1 MGERKVAR
9 LHIRAWAGI
18 LAAGLVTLFIM
29 PPAPAGA
36 AEAQLRV
43 DAASRG
49 GLTLTVYNRDL
60 ALISDRRSVDLP
72 AGEARLVFEAVS
84 PKLQADSLL
93 VSGVGFRVLEQSFVF
108 DLLSPRR
115 LLETAVGKQVRVVK
129 VHPQTGAETLVP
141 ARLLSV
147 AEGVV
152 LQIGERIETGE
163 AGRLVFES
171 VPEGL
176 GAEPVLTALVASQV
190 GGRRDLVLRYLTTG
204 LSWQADYV
212 AELSADEARLD
223 LSALVTLTNASGLA
237 YPAATLRLV
246 AGEVRKERP
255 PAVPRGRMVMAAEMS
270 RGQGGDLQ
278 EQPAAADQ
286 HVYELG
292 RPVNL
297 ADRETKQVALLSSR
311 GVPVAKTYR
320 FERLVNALGG
330 PDEIGPAQATVEL
343 TFRNDA
349 ASGLDRPPAGRRHA
363 GLSAGRRGRGAGVHR
378 REPDRP
384 HRRGTGGEPGDR
396 QGLRRHRQRPAHG
409 LRAAVQ
415 QEPRE
420 RPGDRDRERQ
430 GRRGRGRDRRHPAA
444 RLAHGPG
451 KSDARDGKRQPRRLD
466 PRRTGRRRGA
476 PELPGPDQPPVSL
489 LDFS

>member
-278 EQPAAADQ
+278 AQPAAADQ

-349 ASGLDRPPAGRRHA
+349 ASGLDRPLPAGVMRVYQLGAEDAAPVFIGESRIGHTAAGQEVSLEIGKAFDVTGSARRTA
-363 GLSAGRRGRGAGVHR
+363 FERLSNKSHESAQEIVIENAK
-378 REPDRP
+378 
-384 HRRGTGGEPGDR
+384 
-396 QGLRRHRQRPAHG
+396 A
-409 LRAAVQ
+409 AAVEVEIAGTLPPGWRMV
-415 QEPRE
+415 QESQTHVTESANRVVWTLDVPA
-420 RPGDRDRERQ
+420 G
-430 GRRGRGRDRRHPAA
+430 GAA
-444 RLAHGPG
+444 RLSYRVRISRP
-451 KSDARDGKRQPRRLD
+451 
-466 PRRTGRRRGA
+466 
-476 PELPGPDQPPVSL
+476 
-489 LDFS
+489 